1 MKQSNVIDMTAYFI
15 REQQKTERKNSFS
28 AGTLFH
34 ILGRVLE
41 TSAAIVTA
49 LCICV
54 CTLLFF
60 TML

>member
-1 MKQSNVIDMTAYFI
+1 MKQNNVIDMTAYFLG
-15 REQQKTERKNSFS
+15 QQSKAAEKGPSV
-28 AGTLFH
+28 AGRILH
-34 ILGRVLE
+34 ILGRVVE
-41 TSAAIVTA
+41 TSAAVITA

>member
-1 MKQSNVIDMTAYFI
+1 MKQNNVIDMTAYFLK
-15 REQQKTERKNSFS
+15 EQQRTTSKVPSSMEKV
-28 AGTLFH
+28 FH
-34 ILGRVLE
+34 ILGRVVE
-41 TSAAIVTA
+41 TSAAVITA

>member
-1 MKQSNVIDMTAYFI
+1 MKQNNVIDMTAYFLG
-15 REQQKTERKNSFS
+15 QQ
-28 AGTLFH
+28 GTAPKKAPNIPGRILH
-34 ILGRVLE
+34 ILSRVVE
-41 TSAAIVTA
+41 TSAAVVTA